1 MADNNSGR
9 VTTRQFYEALIEQ
22 TKEMGKMEL
31 RIVDKI
37 NEGITVHQEYQK
49 KVDAKLAADHVRIGA
64 LEGDVE
70 KLEKWD
76 KRIGILSVIGSVI
89 ASAIGIE
96 K

>member
-1 MADNNSGR
+1 MSENNSGR
-9 VTTRQFYEALIEQ
+9 VTTRQFYEALVEQ

-31 RIVDKI
+31 RIVNKI
-37 NEGITVHQEYQK
+37 NDGIAAQQELQK
-49 KVDAKLAADHVRIGA
+49 SVESRLTADYERIGA